1 MSDRETDV
9 AGTVAEAGEAR
20 EAGEAGTVA
29 ESGDADDAVEI
40 EVPPG
45 RRTGLIVS
53 AVVAVV
59 AVAFVAVLATREPA
73 TDRRRD
79 SPLIGKVTPELA
91 GTTLDGGGFDID
103 DQQGRWVVV
112 NFFATWCVPCQ
123 VEHPELV
130 DFDAEHGRTG
140 DAVLVS
146 VLFDD
151 EPSDARDYFD
161 RNGGDWPVVLDE
173 DGRIAS
179 AYGAPKVPETYLVAP
194 NGRVVQKVTGGVTR
208 DGLNQAIDEVE
219 RAVEAAPREGP

>member
-1 MSDRETDV
+1 MSDRETGV
-9 AGTVAEAGEAR
+9 PGEAGEVGEAR
-20 EAGEAGTVA
+20 EAGEATVA
-29 ESGDADDAVEI
+29 VGDDAVEI
-40 EVPPG
+40 EVAPG
-45 RRTGLIVS
+45 RRTGRIVS

-91 GTTLDGGGFDID
+91 GTTLDGGSFDID

-112 NFFATWCVPCQ
+112 NFFATWCVPCR

-130 DFDAEHGRTG
+130 DFDTEHGRTG
-140 DAVLVS
+140 NAVLVS

-151 EPSDARDYFD
+151 EPTDARDYFD
-161 RNGGDWPVVLDE
+161 RNGGEWPVVLDE
-173 DGRIAS
+173 EGRIAS

-194 NGRVVQKVTGGVTR
+194 NGRVVQKFTGGVTR
-208 DGLNQAIDEVE
+208 DGLNQVIDEVE
-219 RAVEAAPREGP
+219 QAAETLQREGS

>member
-1 MSDRETDV
+1 VSDRETDV
-9 AGTVAEAGEAR
+9 AGTVAEAGKAR
-20 EAGEAGTVA
+20 EAGEATVA
-29 ESGDADDAVEI
+29 EADDAVEI

-59 AVAFVAVLATREPA
+59 AVAFVGVLATREPA

-79 SPLIGKVTPELA
+79 SPLIGKVTPQLA
-91 GTTLDGGGFDID
+91 GTTLDGGSFDID

-130 DFDAEHGRTG
+130 DFDTEHSRTG

-179 AYGAPKVPETYLVAP
+179 ARSSP
-194 NGRVVQKVTGGVTR
+194 
-208 DGLNQAIDEVE
+208 
-219 RAVEAAPREGP
+219 AASPATA

>member
-1 MSDRETDV
+1 VSDRETDV
-9 AGTVAEAGEAR
+9 AGTVVEAGEAR
-20 EAGEAGTVA
+20 EAGEAGEA
-29 ESGDADDAVEI
+29 ADADDAVEI

-91 GTTLDGGGFDID
+91 GTTLDGGSFDID

-151 EPSDARDYFD
+151 EPTDARDYFD

-173 DGRIAS
+173 EGRIAS
-179 AYGAPKVPETYLVAP
+179 VYGAPKVPETYLVAP
-194 NGRVVQKVTGGVTR
+194 NGRVVQKFTGGVTR
-208 DGLNQAIDEVE
+208 DGLNRTIDEVE
-219 RAVEAAPREGP
+219 QAAEATPREGP

>member
-9 AGTVAEAGEAR
+9 AGTVAEAGEA
-20 EAGEAGTVA
+20 GEAA
-29 ESGDADDAVEI
+29 DADDADDAVEI
-40 EVPPG
+40 EVPRG

-59 AVAFVAVLATREPA
+59 AVAFVGVLATREPA

-91 GTTLDGGGFDID
+91 GTTLDGGSFDID

-130 DFDAEHGRTG
+130 DFDTEHGRTG

-151 EPSDARDYFD
+151 EPTDARDYFD

-173 DGRIAS
+173 EGRIAS
-179 AYGAPKVPETYLVAP
+179 VYGAPKVPETYLVAP
-194 NGRVVQKVTGGVTR
+194 NGRVVQKFTGGVTR
-208 DGLNQAIDEVE
+208 DGLNRAIDEVE
-219 RAVEAAPREGP
+219 QAAEAAPPEGP